1 MPMLERKKG
10 FKFLSFLLKK
20 SEKEDPLNPKKG
32 NIKSHSRNQRNRGG
46 KNKTSNRETNNQN
59 KSRFFENVNKIDAL
73 LTALGNKKE
82 QKLFKSRMKRGQHY

>member
-46 KNKTSNRETNNQN
+46 GKKQAIEKLIIKTKVGSL
-59 KSRFFENVNKIDAL
+59 KM
-73 LTALGNKKE
+73 LT
-82 QKLFKSRMKRGQHY
+82 KLMHF